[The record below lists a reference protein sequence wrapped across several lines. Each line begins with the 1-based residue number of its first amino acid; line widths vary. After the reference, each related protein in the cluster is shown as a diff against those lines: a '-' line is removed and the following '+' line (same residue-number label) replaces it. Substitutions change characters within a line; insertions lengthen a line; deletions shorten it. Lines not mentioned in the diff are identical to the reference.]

1 MAGISQAWAFRQ
13 GTCKADVSQ
22 ENKKQT
28 AKSAV
33 WRTAQTIM
41 QKLGVRKKNGK
52 VRVCYNPDPEL
63 KRRLRALVPQLNLLA
78 EELDVHHVQHGFTEG
93 RSPVTNAKPHIGWE
107 YTVSFDLA
115 DFFDTVTPEHVDR
128 ACPNGFEFA
137 PGSVSFMSCF
147 VDGAARQGLPT
158 SPALANIAASPLD
171 KDIMA
176 LCPRG
181 RFADPVY
188 IYTRYADDLTFSCH
202 TMATVNLL
210 LQEIPKLVEK
220 HQFKINASK
229 TKVQAAAAGRRIIT
243 GVAVGEK
250 DITIT
255 REVRRRIRAGHH
267 QDDNGLRK
275 RNIRR
280 MLFHKNRWKRRIPL
294 RARFYSQLRGLKEW
308 ARLKAPAN
316 EPEHQNKAVA
326 IAQKVVTAVCG
337 KNISNRIFGSFTR
350 RIG

>member
-1 MAGISQAWAFRQ
+1 
-13 GTCKADVSQ
+13 
-22 ENKKQT
+22 
-28 AKSAV
+28 
-33 WRTAQTIM
+33 M
-41 QKLGVRKKNGK
+41 QKLEVRKKNGK

-63 KRRLRALVPQLNLLA
+63 KRRLKAIVPQLNLLA

-93 RSPVTNAKPHIGWE
+93 RSPVTNAKAHIGWE
-107 YTVSFDLA
+107 YTVSFDLEN
-115 DFFDTVTPEHVDR
+115 FFDTVTQDMVEKTMR
-128 ACPNGFEFA
+128 AYSKDAFITGLHD
-137 PGSVSFMSCF
+137 CF

-158 SPALANIAASPLD
+158 SPALANIAASPMD

-181 RFADPVY
+181 RFHEPPFVF
-188 IYTRYADDLTFSCH
+188 TRYADDLTFSCR
-202 TMATVNLL
+202 TMVTVNLL
-210 LQEIPKLVEK
+210 MQEVPKIVEK

-243 GVAVGEK
+243 GVAVGDK

-267 QDDNGLRK
+267 QDENGLSK

-280 MLFHKNRWKRRIPL
+280 MLFHKNRWKKRLPL
-294 RARFYSQLRGLKEW
+294 RARFYFQLRGLKEW
-308 ARLKAPAN
+308 ARLRAPSN
-316 EPEHQNKAVA
+316 EPKHQNKAVA
-326 IAQKVVTAVCG
+326 AVQKVVTAVCG